1 MNTLEIPN
9 QATPIERSEDC
20 APVPLSGGLTPA
32 LTEILILSDG
42 TLLIHNLTPAMAAAL
57 NQINPQDPTI
67 KPRVLGMNP

>member
-1 MNTLEIPN
+1 MNTFKTPNEAKSIELLEACASIPV
-9 QATPIERSEDC
+9 S
-20 APVPLSGGLTPA
+20 SGPAPA

-67 KPRVLGMNP
+67 KPRVLGVNP